1 MNRFL
6 VILCLLTAIAMIV
19 FTLPHGPA
27 ALVVVL
33 VLSSIALLIFRHYAD
48 DKDFITNIFLS
59 ALLLRV
65 LFGVVIHIFELREF
79 VGPDSFT
86 YDYFGARMADVWSGR
101 ISIHD
106 PLISSAMVTSGP
118 GWGMSYLVGGIYSV
132 IGENMFA
139 AQSFCAV
146 FGAATAPMIYFC
158 SEKIFHNK
166 RVAKIAAISITL
178 FPAFIIWSSQLLK
191 DGLIIFLLV
200 LAMTMVLQLQ
210 EKFNYMAALLLVFSL
225 SGIMALRFYIFYMVM
240 VAVAGSFIVGVSNTA
255 PAIARRTMILVFM
268 GLALT
273 YLGVIRNATVDFE
286 RFGSLERVQI
296 SRLDLARSAESGLDE
311 NVDVSTAEG
320 AILAIPI
327 GFAYLMFA
335 PFPWQVSNFRQSIT
349 LPEVLLWW
357 ALIPLAISGLWY
369 TVRHRLRKAFPI
381 LIFGVMLT
389 LAYSIFQG
397 NVGTAYRQ
405 RTQIQVF
412 MFIFI
417 AVGWSLYQEKKENR
431 KYLRQQ
437 KQTKIDDALRA
448 NMRRV
453 RESADNNPG
462 GE

>member
-1 MNRFL
+1 M
-6 VILCLLTAIAMIV
+6 LTAIAMIA
-19 FTLPHGPA
+19 FAFPEGAA

-33 VLSSIALLIFRHYAD
+33 VLSVAAVFIFRHYAE
-48 DKDFITNIFLS
+48 DKNFITNIFLG
-59 ALLLRV
+59 ALLLRI
-65 LFGVVIHIFELREF
+65 LFGIIIHVFDLREF
-79 VGPDSFT
+79 VGPDSIT

-106 PLISSAMVTSGP
+106 PLISNAMVTSGP
-118 GWGMSYLVGGIYSV
+118 GWGMSYLVGGIYFL
-132 IGENMFA
+132 IGENLFA

-158 SEKIFHNK
+158 AGRIFHNN
-166 RVAKIAAISITL
+166 RVAKLSALCITL

-210 EKFNYMAALLLVFSL
+210 EKFNYATLGLLIFSL
-225 SGIMALRFYIFYMVM
+225 SGIITLRFYIFYMV
-240 VAVAGSFIVGVSNTA
+240 VLAVAGSFIVGVSNTA
-255 PAIARRTMILVFM
+255 PAIARRTLILIFM

-273 YLGVIRNATVDFE
+273 YLGVIRNASVDFE
-286 RFGSLERVQI
+286 RFGSLERVQV

-311 NVDVSTAEG
+311 NVDVSTTEG

-357 ALIPLAISGLWY
+357 ALLPLAVSGLWY
-369 TVRHRLRKAFPI
+369 TIRHRLRKAFPI

-437 KQTKIDDALRA
+437 RQTKIDDALRA

-453 RESADNNPG
+453 RESEDENFAGAGNNAG

>member
-1 MNRFL
+1 
-6 VILCLLTAIAMIV
+6 
-19 FTLPHGPA
+19 
-27 ALVVVL
+27 
-33 VLSSIALLIFRHYAD
+33 
-48 DKDFITNIFLS
+48 
-59 ALLLRV
+59 
-65 LFGVVIHIFELREF
+65 
-79 VGPDSFT
+79 
-86 YDYFGARMADVWSGR
+86 
-101 ISIHD
+101 
-106 PLISSAMVTSGP
+106 
-118 GWGMSYLVGGIYSV
+118 
-132 IGENMFA
+132 
-139 AQSFCAV
+139 
-146 FGAATAPMIYFC
+146 
-158 SEKIFHNK
+158 
-166 RVAKIAAISITL
+166 
-178 FPAFIIWSSQLLK
+178 
-191 DGLIIFLLV
+191 
-200 LAMTMVLQLQ
+200 
-210 EKFNYMAALLLVFSL
+210 
-225 SGIMALRFYIFYMVM
+225 
-240 VAVAGSFIVGVSNTA
+240 
-255 PAIARRTMILVFM
+255 MILVFM